1 MVEEVLHDDLK
12 ELEIKITNIKY
23 LMKDHKNI
31 KKIEI
36 QKKEVRH
43 LIRCYMRKKVSLKK
57 RIKFMTCLFSFS
69 FYFYLERIWGM
80 IYTIWSVAF
89 RGGIA
94 KQEFHLNKEKKLIYI
109 NNPKVA
115 CTSLKSSLHNFLE
128 KKTDYNE
135 IHEQADRRGSV
146 KKQLRINE
154 YDKYHIFSFVR
165 SPFQRLIS
173 CYENKYHSDK
183 KYLGMSIYK
192 LYFDTY
198 LFGYLKEDQGFTKFA
213 EKVTKIPDFLADA
226 HFKSQYATLYIKG
239 RGLPDYIGKFE
250 NLAED
255 FEPLRRKYDLAPL
268 PHYNS
273 TAKERGGKN
282 WMDYYDLHTAELVYK
297 RYKKDFE
304 VFGYEDE
311 YHNLIAYLKAKEA

>member
-1 MVEEVLHDDLK
+1 MQDDLVW
-12 ELEIKITNIKY
+12 LEKGF
-23 LMKDHKNI
+23 M
-31 KKIEI
+31 EI
-36 QKKEVRH
+36 Q
-43 LIRCYMRKKVSLKK
+43 YMRRYLKDDKLLKSKEIVVREKMKKCIKCSLLPKRKKLRFLISLVSFRL
-57 RIKFMTCLFSFS
+57 
-69 FYFYLERIWGM
+69 YFFISQIRMNFIILHRLLRYRAIHPQKICINE
-80 IYTIWSVAF
+80 
-89 RGGIA
+89 
-94 KQEFHLNKEKKLIYI
+94 KKKLIYVV
-109 NNPKVA
+109 NPKVA
-115 CTSLKSSLHNFLE
+115 NTSLNTSLYELKAKE
-128 KKTDYNE
+128 YYIE
-135 IHEQADRRGSV
+135 IHQQVNCSGQTRMKI
-146 KKQLRINE
+146 KKGE
-154 YDKYHIFSFVR
+154 YQDCYVFSFVR
-165 SPFQRLIS
+165 NPYLRLIS

-183 KYLGMSIYK
+183 KLLGKTLGCLHFDNYL
-192 LYFDTY
+192 L
-198 LFGYLKEDQGFTKFA
+198 GYLRKDCGFEKFA
-213 EKVTKIPDFLADA
+213 KKVANIPDCLSDF

-255 FEPLRRKYDLAPL
+255 FEPLRQKYDLAPL